1 MRINKILVSALVMAL
16 SFYSCDYL
24 DVPPINIIQDDA
36 IFNSESGITSY
47 MTTLYYDLPIEDF
60 RYTQQGFNV
69 SGKGQGRLPNV
80 SGEAMCSSSDDI
92 STIGDGTWWGCWDYG
107 KIRRVNYFLKNFP
120 AYKSNFQNTVLA
132 DAWMGEAHFIRA
144 YCYFAMVKRY
154 GGVPILR
161 EPQEYVGDI
170 ESLKVPR
177 DTEKACYDF
186 IAEDLD
192 EAFRLLPD
200 NEEILGKGRATKYAA
215 LALKSR
221 AMLYAGSIA
230 RYGTVDLNGLV
241 GIDKALANDYFEL
254 AYKAVKELEKSKRFS
269 LYRKNSDKEKNFA
282 ELFLAE
288 DSPENIFCKYFQR
301 NVNAHG
307 WDVYFVPYQYRGNGF
322 SSNMNPTLEFVE
334 MFEHKDGTPANFAE
348 RAKDTYFDDP
358 SELFQNMDARFGGS
372 IIYPNAI
379 FKGEPCSIQKGLII
393 EDGSKKENA
402 TNYEEAV
409 YTANDGQV
417 YHIVGKSGSGNYSGN
432 MTGFFMRKYL
442 NENMPQS
449 EVIENYSEQHWIEF
463 RYAEALL
470 NGAEAAVE
478 MGQHLDDALLWIND
492 IRSRADIK
500 QLSLSDLIVDKVRH
514 ERRIELAF
522 ENHTYWDLRRWRIAD
537 KEIETKQYTGL
548 CPYFDIN
555 KQKYIFEEVAANKYY
570 YTFDVKMYYERIP
583 DGEIA
588 KNEKLKQ
595 NPYYNKS
602 VIKYEKVILYI
613 WFVGIASLVLQLF

>member
-492 IRSRADIK
+492 IRSRANIK
-500 QLSLSDLIVDKVRH
+500 QLSLSDLTVDKVRH

-595 NPYYNKS
+595 NPNYN
-602 VIKYEKVILYI
+602 
-613 WFVGIASLVLQLF
+613 

>member
-254 AYKAVKELEKSKRFS
+254 AYKAVKELEKSKKFS

-409 YTANDGQV
+409 YTTNDGQV

-500 QLSLSDLIVDKVRH
+500 QLSLSDLTVDKVRH

-595 NPYYNKS
+595 NPYYN
-602 VIKYEKVILYI
+602 
-613 WFVGIASLVLQLF
+613 

>member
-254 AYKAVKELEKSKRFS
+254 AYKAVKELEKSKKFS

-322 SSNMNPTLEFVE
+322 SSNMNPTLEFVV
-334 MFEHKDGTPANFAE
+334 MFEDKDGTPANFAE

-500 QLSLSDLIVDKVRH
+500 QLSLSDLTVDKVRH

-595 NPYYNKS
+595 NPYYN
-602 VIKYEKVILYI
+602 
-613 WFVGIASLVLQLF
+613 

>member
-254 AYKAVKELEKSKRFS
+254 AYKAVKELEKSKKFS

-307 WDVYFVPYQYRGNGF
+307 WDVYFVPYQYRGNCF

-470 NGAEAAVE
+470 NGVEAAVE

-500 QLSLSDLIVDKVRH
+500 QLSLSDLTVDKVRH

-595 NPYYNKS
+595 NPYYN
-602 VIKYEKVILYI
+602 
-613 WFVGIASLVLQLF
+613 

>member
-200 NEEILGKGRATKYAA
+200 NEEIMGKGRATKYAA

-348 RAKDTYFDDP
+348 RAKNTYFDDP

-500 QLSLSDLIVDKVRH
+500 QLSLSDLTVDKVRH

-595 NPYYNKS
+595 NPYYN
-602 VIKYEKVILYI
+602 
-613 WFVGIASLVLQLF
+613 

>member
-334 MFEHKDGTPANFAE
+334 MFEHKDGTPTNFAE

-595 NPYYNKS
+595 NPYYN
-602 VIKYEKVILYI
+602 
-613 WFVGIASLVLQLF
+613 

>member
-241 GIDKALANDYFEL
+241 GIDKALANDYFEV

-348 RAKDTYFDDP
+348 RAKNTYFDDP

-449 EVIENYSEQHWIEF
+449 EVIENYSEQPWIEF

-500 QLSLSDLIVDKVRH
+500 QLSLSDLTVDKVRH

-595 NPYYNKS
+595 NPYYN
-602 VIKYEKVILYI
+602 
-613 WFVGIASLVLQLF
+613 

>member
-80 SGEAMCSSSDDI
+80 SGEAMCSTSDDI

-348 RAKDTYFDDP
+348 RAKNTYFDDP

-449 EVIENYSEQHWIEF
+449 EVIENYSEQHWIVF

-500 QLSLSDLIVDKVRH
+500 QLSLSDLTVDKVRH

-595 NPYYNKS
+595 NPYYN
-602 VIKYEKVILYI
+602 
-613 WFVGIASLVLQLF
+613 

>member
-36 IFNSESGITSY
+36 IFNSESGITSN

-92 STIGDGTWWGCWDYG
+92 STIGDGTWWGCWDFG
-107 KIRRVNYFLKNFP
+107 KIRRVNYFLKYFP
-120 AYKSNFQNTVLA
+120 AYKSYFQNTVLA

-254 AYKAVKELEKSKRFS
+254 AYKAVKELEKSKKFS

-478 MGQHLDDALLWIND
+478 MGQHLDDALLWIID

-500 QLSLSDLIVDKVRH
+500 QLSLSDLTVDKVRH

-595 NPYYNKS
+595 NPYYN
-602 VIKYEKVILYI
+602 
-613 WFVGIASLVLQLF
+613 

>member
-254 AYKAVKELEKSKRFS
+254 AYKAVKELEKSKKFS

-307 WDVYFVPYQYRGNGF
+307 WDVYFVSYQYRGNGF

-500 QLSLSDLIVDKVRH
+500 QLSLSDLTVDKVRH

-595 NPYYNKS
+595 NPYYN
-602 VIKYEKVILYI
+602 
-613 WFVGIASLVLQLF
+613 

>member
-254 AYKAVKELEKSKRFS
+254 AYKAVKELEKSKKFS

-500 QLSLSDLIVDKVRH
+500 QLSLSDLTVDKVRH

-522 ENHTYWDLRRWRIAD
+522 ENHTYWDVGELPIKKSRPSSIRVCVHISILTNRSIYSR
-537 KEIETKQYTGL
+537 KSL
-548 CPYFDIN
+548 PIN
-555 KQKYIFEEVAANKYY
+555 TIIHS
-570 YTFDVKMYYERIP
+570 M
-583 DGEIA
+583 
-588 KNEKLKQ
+588 
-595 NPYYNKS
+595 
-602 VIKYEKVILYI
+602 
-613 WFVGIASLVLQLF
+613 

>member
-120 AYKSNFQNTVLA
+120 AYKANFQNTVLA

-254 AYKAVKELEKSKRFS
+254 AYKAVKELEKSKKFS

-500 QLSLSDLIVDKVRH
+500 QLSLSDLTVDKVRH

-595 NPYYNKS
+595 NPYYN
-602 VIKYEKVILYI
+602 
-613 WFVGIASLVLQLF
+613 

>member
-24 DVPPINIIQDDA
+24 DVPPINIIQDEA

-47 MTTLYYDLPIEDF
+47 MTTLYFDLPIEDF

-92 STIGDGTWWGCWDYG
+92 STIGDGTWGGCWEDG
-107 KIRRVNYFLKNFP
+107 IIRRVNYFLKNFP

-254 AYKAVKELEKSKRFS
+254 AYKAVKELEKSKKFS

-402 TNYEEAV
+402 TNYEEAI

-500 QLSLSDLIVDKVRH
+500 QLSLSDLTVDKVRH

-595 NPYYNKS
+595 NPYYN
-602 VIKYEKVILYI
+602 
-613 WFVGIASLVLQLF
+613 

>member
-120 AYKSNFQNTVLA
+120 AYKSNFQNSVLA

-500 QLSLSDLIVDKVRH
+500 QLSLSDLTVDKVRH

-595 NPYYNKS
+595 NPYYN
-602 VIKYEKVILYI
+602 
-613 WFVGIASLVLQLF
+613 

>member
-254 AYKAVKELEKSKRFS
+254 AYKAVKELEKSKKFS

-409 YTANDGQV
+409 YTANDGQD

-500 QLSLSDLIVDKVRH
+500 QLSLSDLTVDKVRH

-595 NPYYNKS
+595 NPYYN
-602 VIKYEKVILYI
+602 
-613 WFVGIASLVLQLF
+613 

>member
-322 SSNMNPTLEFVE
+322 SSNMIPTLEFVE

-492 IRSRADIK
+492 IRSRANIK
-500 QLSLSDLIVDKVRH
+500 QLSLSDLTVDKVRH

-595 NPYYNKS
+595 NPYYN
-602 VIKYEKVILYI
+602 
-613 WFVGIASLVLQLF
+613 

>member
-254 AYKAVKELEKSKRFS
+254 AYKAVKELEKSKKFS

-348 RAKDTYFDDP
+348 RAKDIYFDDP

-500 QLSLSDLIVDKVRH
+500 QLSLSDLTVDKVRH

-595 NPYYNKS
+595 NPYYN
-602 VIKYEKVILYI
+602 
-613 WFVGIASLVLQLF
+613 

>member
-120 AYKSNFQNTVLA
+120 AYKSNFQNSVLA
-132 DAWMGEAHFIRA
+132 NAWMGEAHFIRA

-254 AYKAVKELEKSKRFS
+254 AYKAVKELEKSKKFS
-269 LYRKNSDKEKNFA
+269 LYRKN
-282 ELFLAE
+282 
-288 DSPENIFCKYFQR
+288 SPENIFCKYFQR

-500 QLSLSDLIVDKVRH
+500 QLSLSDLTVDKVRH

-555 KQKYIFEEVAANKYY
+555 KQKYIFEEVVANKYY

-595 NPYYNKS
+595 NPYYN
-602 VIKYEKVILYI
+602 
-613 WFVGIASLVLQLF
+613 

>member
-254 AYKAVKELEKSKRFS
+254 AYKAVKELEKSKKFS

-500 QLSLSDLIVDKVRH
+500 QLSLSDLTVDKVRH

-522 ENHTYWDLRRWRIAD
+522 ENHSYWDLRRWRIAD

-595 NPYYNKS
+595 NPYYN
-602 VIKYEKVILYI
+602 
-613 WFVGIASLVLQLF
+613 

>member
-92 STIGDGTWWGCWDYG
+92 STLGDGTWWGCWDYG

-348 RAKDTYFDDP
+348 RAKNTYFDDP

-500 QLSLSDLIVDKVRH
+500 QLSLSDLTVDKVRH

-595 NPYYNKS
+595 NPYYN
-602 VIKYEKVILYI
+602 
-613 WFVGIASLVLQLF
+613 

>member
-492 IRSRADIK
+492 IRSRANIK
-500 QLSLSDLIVDKVRH
+500 QLSLSDLTVDKVRH

-595 NPYYNKS
+595 NLYYN
-602 VIKYEKVILYI
+602 
-613 WFVGIASLVLQLF
+613 

>member
-269 LYRKNSDKEKNFA
+269 LYRENSDKEKNFA

-492 IRSRADIK
+492 IRSRANIK
-500 QLSLSDLIVDKVRH
+500 QLSLSDLTVDKVRH

-595 NPYYNKS
+595 NPYYN
-602 VIKYEKVILYI
+602 
-613 WFVGIASLVLQLF
+613 

>member
-186 IAEDLD
+186 IEEDLD

-492 IRSRADIK
+492 IRSRANIK
-500 QLSLSDLIVDKVRH
+500 QLSLSDLTVDKVRH

-595 NPYYNKS
+595 NPYYN
-602 VIKYEKVILYI
+602 
-613 WFVGIASLVLQLF
+613 

>member
-254 AYKAVKELEKSKRFS
+254 AYKAVKELEKSKKFS

-334 MFEHKDGTPANFAE
+334 MFEHKDCTPANFAE

-500 QLSLSDLIVDKVRH
+500 QLSLSDLTVDKVRH

-595 NPYYNKS
+595 NPYYN
-602 VIKYEKVILYI
+602 
-613 WFVGIASLVLQLF
+613 

>member
-417 YHIVGKSGSGNYSGN
+417 DHIVGKSGSGNYSGN

-492 IRSRADIK
+492 IRSRANIK
-500 QLSLSDLIVDKVRH
+500 QLSLSDLTVDKVRH

-595 NPYYNKS
+595 NPYYN
-602 VIKYEKVILYI
+602 
-613 WFVGIASLVLQLF
+613 

>member
-348 RAKDTYFDDP
+348 RAKNTYFDDP

-442 NENMPQS
+442 NDNMPQS

-500 QLSLSDLIVDKVRH
+500 QLSLSDLTVDKVRH

-595 NPYYNKS
+595 NPYYN
-602 VIKYEKVILYI
+602 
-613 WFVGIASLVLQLF
+613 

>member
-379 FKGEPCSIQKGLII
+379 FKGELCSIQKGLII

-492 IRSRADIK
+492 IRSRANIK
-500 QLSLSDLIVDKVRH
+500 QLSLSDLTVDKVRH

-595 NPYYNKS
+595 NPYYN
-602 VIKYEKVILYI
+602 
-613 WFVGIASLVLQLF
+613 

>member
-230 RYGTVDLNGLV
+230 RYGTVDLNCLV

-254 AYKAVKELEKSKRFS
+254 AYKAVKELEKSKKFS

-348 RAKDTYFDDP
+348 RAKNTYFDNP

-500 QLSLSDLIVDKVRH
+500 QLSLSDLTVDKVRH

-595 NPYYNKS
+595 NPYYN
-602 VIKYEKVILYI
+602 
-613 WFVGIASLVLQLF
+613 

>member
-348 RAKDTYFDDP
+348 RAKNTYFDDP

-500 QLSLSDLIVDKVRH
+500 QLSLSDLTVDKVRH

-555 KQKYIFEEVAANKYY
+555 KQKYIFEEVAAYKYY

-595 NPYYNKS
+595 NPYYN
-602 VIKYEKVILYI
+602 
-613 WFVGIASLVLQLF
+613 

>member
-230 RYGTVDLNGLV
+230 RYGTVDLKGLV

-348 RAKDTYFDDP
+348 RAKNTYFDDP

-500 QLSLSDLIVDKVRH
+500 QLSLSDLTVDKVRH

-595 NPYYNKS
+595 NPYYN
-602 VIKYEKVILYI
+602 
-613 WFVGIASLVLQLF
+613 

>member
-60 RYTQQGFNV
+60 RYTQQGF
-69 SGKGQGRLPNV
+69 NV

-322 SSNMNPTLEFVE
+322 SSNMNPTMEFVE

-492 IRSRADIK
+492 IRSRANIK
-500 QLSLSDLIVDKVRH
+500 QLSLSDLTVDKVRH

-595 NPYYNKS
+595 NPYYN
-602 VIKYEKVILYI
+602 
-613 WFVGIASLVLQLF
+613 

>member
-192 EAFRLLPD
+192 KAFRLLPD

-492 IRSRADIK
+492 IRSRANIK
-500 QLSLSDLIVDKVRH
+500 QLSLSDLTVDKVRH

-595 NPYYNKS
+595 NPYYN
-602 VIKYEKVILYI
+602 
-613 WFVGIASLVLQLF
+613 

>member
-1 MRINKILVSALVMAL
+1 MRINKILVSALVMVL

-254 AYKAVKELEKSKRFS
+254 AYKAVKELEKSKKFS

-478 MGQHLDDALLWIND
+478 MGQHLDDASLWIND

-500 QLSLSDLIVDKVRH
+500 QLSLSDLTVDKVRH

-595 NPYYNKS
+595 NPYYN
-602 VIKYEKVILYI
+602 
-613 WFVGIASLVLQLF
+613 

>member
-463 RYAEALL
+463 RYAETLL

-492 IRSRADIK
+492 IRSRANIK
-500 QLSLSDLIVDKVRH
+500 QLSLSDLTVDKVRH

-595 NPYYNKS
+595 NPYYN
-602 VIKYEKVILYI
+602 
-613 WFVGIASLVLQLF
+613 

>member
-348 RAKDTYFDDP
+348 RAKNTYFDDP

-500 QLSLSDLIVDKVRH
+500 QLSLSDLTVDKVRH

-588 KNEKLKQ
+588 TNEKLKQ
-595 NPYYNKS
+595 NPYYN
-602 VIKYEKVILYI
+602 
-613 WFVGIASLVLQLF
+613 

>member
-254 AYKAVKELEKSKRFS
+254 AYKAVKELEKSKKFS

-500 QLSLSDLIVDKVRH
+500 QLSLSDLTVDKVRH

-522 ENHTYWDLRRWRIAD
+522 ENHTYWDLRRWRIAE

-595 NPYYNKS
+595 NPYYN
-602 VIKYEKVILYI
+602 
-613 WFVGIASLVLQLF
+613 

>member
-334 MFEHKDGTPANFAE
+334 IFEHKDGTPANFAE

-492 IRSRADIK
+492 IRSRANIK
-500 QLSLSDLIVDKVRH
+500 QLSLSDLTVDKVRH

-595 NPYYNKS
+595 NPYYN
-602 VIKYEKVILYI
+602 
-613 WFVGIASLVLQLF
+613 

>member
-120 AYKSNFQNTVLA
+120 AYKSNFQNTDHA
-132 DAWMGEAHFIRA
+132 DAWMREAHFIRA

-254 AYKAVKELEKSKRFS
+254 AYKAVKELEKSKKFS

-500 QLSLSDLIVDKVRH
+500 QLSLSDLTVDKVRH

-595 NPYYNKS
+595 NPYYN
-602 VIKYEKVILYI
+602 
-613 WFVGIASLVLQLF
+613 

>member
-334 MFEHKDGTPANFAE
+334 MFGHKDGTPANFAE

-492 IRSRADIK
+492 IRSRANIK
-500 QLSLSDLIVDKVRH
+500 QLSLSDLTVDKVRH

-595 NPYYNKS
+595 NPYYN
-602 VIKYEKVILYI
+602 
-613 WFVGIASLVLQLF
+613 